1 MGHGVLYAGAVVSE
15 TPESNTLRAR
25 GEEAVGELAQALL
38 ENPLFSNALERA
50 LGAGERAVQ
59 AQRSAMG
66 AAGIAS
72 SADLE
77 RLEKRLRS
85 LSARVDA
92 IEDRLDEL
100 DASRG

>member
-1 MGHGVLYAGAVVSE
+1 VVSD
-15 TPESNTLRAR
+15 TPEPNSLRAR

-38 ENPLFSNALERA
+38 ENPLFSNALGRA

-85 LSARVDA
+85 LSARVEA

-100 DASRG
+100 NASRG

>member
-1 MGHGVLYAGAVVSE
+1 MSE
-15 TPESNTLRAR
+15 PSDSNTLRAR

-38 ENPLFSNALERA
+38 ENPLFNSAVARA

-72 SADLE
+72 NTDLE

-85 LSARVDA
+85 LSARLEAV
-92 IEDRLDEL
+92 EDRLDEL
-100 DASRG
+100 DSPRPG

>member
-1 MGHGVLYAGAVVSE
+1 VSE
-15 TPESNTLRAR
+15 PSDSNTLRAR

-38 ENPLFSNALERA
+38 ENPLFNSAVARA

-72 SADLE
+72 NADLE

-85 LSARVDA
+85 LSARIEA

-100 DASRG
+100 DSPR

>member
-1 MGHGVLYAGAVVSE
+1 MSD
-15 TPESNTLRAR
+15 TPEPNSLRAR

-38 ENPLFSNALERA
+38 ENPLFSNALGRA

-85 LSARVDA
+85 LSARVEA

-100 DASRG
+100 NASRG